1 VWARIVEWILAIWLI
16 ISRFILSYGDLSLS
30 FSDFAIPFL
39 IILFA
44 ALSYIGKLNKMHLL
58 HVIPAAWLLAISFAY
73 PTPWLPFGLQNH
85 ILVALLLLTF
95 AIIPSRASEPPR
107 PWQHFFRDKQ

>member
-1 VWARIVEWILAIWLI
+1 MWARITEFLLALWLI
-16 ISRFILSYGDLSLS
+16 ASRFFFSYGDLPLN

-44 ALSYIGKLNKMHLL
+44 ALSYVEKLNKMHLL
-58 HVIPAAWLLAISFAY
+58 HIIPSAWLLYISFSY

-95 AIIPSRASEPPR
+95 AIIPSRASEHPR
-107 PWQHFFRDKQ
+107 AWKQFFKEDL